1 MKALCYLLF
10 FIPFLFTLSCKKDTP
25 LPQPKVNELQLSIQ
39 YNIDNVSYVTNINK
53 YINQAGN
60 HFSISRVSYYLSQI
74 KLIKSDNSSVLVKEF
89 QYVDADNTSSNKLIF
104 NSIPIGDYIGIKF
117 NIGLDSL
124 HNISDALPT
133 TMENIN
139 MAWPQMMGGGYHFLK
154 MEGNFLD
161 SLGQSFGYAMHL
173 GTNVCLIPIML
184 NKKFTVSADSK
195 LSFNL
200 VMNIN
205 EWYKNPN
212 IFDFNKDGNYI
223 MGNMM
228 LMKKIT
234 ENGIDVFTL

>member
-53 YINQAGN
+53 YVNQAGN

-74 KLIKSDNSSVLVKEF
+74 KLIKSDNSSVLVKEY

>member
-74 KLIKSDNSSVLVKEF
+74 KLIKSDNSSVLVKEY

-154 MEGNFLD
+154 IEGNFLD

>member
-74 KLIKSDNSSVLVKEF
+74 KLIKSDNSSVLVKEY

>member
-53 YINQAGN
+53 YVNQAGN

-74 KLIKSDNSSVLVKEF
+74 KLIKSDNSSVLVKEY

-133 TMENIN
+133 TM
-139 MAWPQMMGGGYHFLK
+139 
-154 MEGNFLD
+154 
-161 SLGQSFGYAMHL
+161 
-173 GTNVCLIPIML
+173 
-184 NKKFTVSADSK
+184 
-195 LSFNL
+195 
-200 VMNIN
+200 
-205 EWYKNPN
+205 
-212 IFDFNKDGNYI
+212 
-223 MGNMM
+223 
-228 LMKKIT
+228 
-234 ENGIDVFTL
+234 DV

>member
-10 FIPFLFTLSCKKDTP
+10 FIPFLFTLSCKKVTP

-74 KLIKSDNSSVLVKEF
+74 KLIKSDNSSVLVKEY

>member
-74 KLIKSDNSSVLVKEF
+74 KLIKSDNSSVLVKEY

-104 NSIPIGDYIGIKF
+104 NSIPSGDYIGIKF